1 MGRALGLDVGDRII
15 GVALSDS
22 LGLTAQRLARLARKD
37 EAADVDAVAVLV
49 ARHGVDTLVVGL
61 PLMMSGKSGTQAAKV
76 RAFAAA
82 LTRKLG
88 LPVEF
93 VDERLTTVAGTRAL
107 LETNTSRRK
116 RKQVIDQVA
125 AQLIL
130 QQYLDRARESAS
142 SS

>member
-1 MGRALGLDVGDRII
+1 MIRTLGLDVGDRTI
-15 GVALSDS
+15 GVALSDP
-22 LGLTAQRLARLARKD
+22 LGFSAQRLARLSRKN
-37 EAADVDAVAVLV
+37 EAADVDAIAALV
-49 ARHGVDTLVVGL
+49 ARHDVDTLVVGL
-61 PLMMSGKSGTQAAKV
+61 PLMMSGKPGTQAVKV

-130 QQYLDRARESAS
+130 QQYLDRGRDSAAS
-142 SS
+142 S